1 MKRIKGILIFLC
13 LGLVLVLCGTQEALA
28 KDNTLYFTADKGS
41 ISWNGDMTEDGCGHI
56 KFQNLLPGETYE
68 EEIAIENLSSVTQK
82 LYMEVSVPDEDG
94 IAKDLLD
101 TTIVTIT
108 QDGSELF
115 KGPIS
120 DFKAVTPFYLGL
132 YGQEKTS
139 VIKLSLSIDKNLDL
153 RYSGAAT
160 SFEFVFTTAQATEG
174 KGLFPAATADILNDG
189 KRYLALGTLFLAAGI
204 GCFIIRRRQEL

>member
-1 MKRIKGILIFLC
+1 MKRIKGILVFLC
-13 LGLVLVLCGTQEALA
+13 FGLVLVLCGSQKALA

-68 EEIAIENLSSVTQK
+68 EEIAIENLSSVVQK
-82 LYMEVSVPDEDG
+82 LYMEAAVPDKDG

-115 KGPIS
+115 KGPVS
-120 DFKAVTPFYLGL
+120 DFNAETPFYLGS
-132 YGQEKTS
+132 YDKEKTS
-139 VIKLSLSIDKNLDL
+139 VMKLSLTMDKNLDL

-160 SFEFVFTTAQATEG
+160 SFDFVFTSAQATEG
-174 KGLFPAATADILNDG
+174 KRLFPAATADTLNSG
-189 KRYLALGTLFLAAGI
+189 KECLALGGMFIAFGI
-204 GCFIIRRRQEL
+204 GCFVRRQDSTL